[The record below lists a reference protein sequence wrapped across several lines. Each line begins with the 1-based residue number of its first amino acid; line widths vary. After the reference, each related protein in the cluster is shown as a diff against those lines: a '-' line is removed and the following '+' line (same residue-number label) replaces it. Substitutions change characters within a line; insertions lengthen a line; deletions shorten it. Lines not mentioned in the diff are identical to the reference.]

1 MTVWL
6 FIVGLL
12 TALGC
17 GLKLVGDLAPR
28 WAVALVWASAGFGG
42 AGLMVLAIVLRRWGY

>member
-1 MTVWL
+1 MILLL
-6 FIVGLL
+6 FAVGLL

-28 WAVALVWASAGFGG
+28 WPITLTWAASGFGG
-42 AGLMVLAIVLRRWGY
+42 AALMVLAIALKRWGY

>member
-1 MTVWL
+1 MIVSL
-6 FIVGLL
+6 FIVGLF

-28 WAVALVWASAGFGG
+28 WATALVWTLGRFGG
-42 AGLMVLAIVLRRWGY
+42 AGLMVLAIALRRWGY

>member
-1 MTVWL
+1 MTALL
-6 FIVGLL
+6 FTLGLL

-28 WAVALVWASAGFGG
+28 WATALVWAASGFGG